1 MNKRQVIIFW
11 AIAIVLGGAVT
22 AVKLTQQQTT
32 QSATQRAPGQTLLAS
47 FPAGEIAA
55 VDIQGAAGSV
65 SLVKKSGKWTV
76 AQRDGYPANA
86 TYVNEFLRTLGE
98 LKVTRGMEAGPSFAS
113 RFGMDES
120 SSQAAERGLTAS
132 FKDAAGKEIAKVSL
146 GKSIESSAAPSPM
159 GGNNAVGRYVRNH
172 ADASGFYAVNEM
184 FPAVSADVVRW
195 LADDFLS
202 PEKIQAITLSQAGK
216 ENPAWTLSRETEDA
230 EFKLEGAAAGETLD
244 TTVAAPLKSL
254 FSYARF
260 EDVVSA
266 DQATARADAAARRKV
281 VIRTVEGFT
290 YNLTLTPAKA
300 TATPPPTGQP
310 AAADSYFLT
319 VAVSAQLPK
328 ERKKDAGEKPED
340 AKTKDAAFTERVK
353 TLTEKLAKEQSLAG
367 RTFEVAKSTVEPLLK
382 DRAQLIAKA
391 APPPAPDPN
400 TGAVQKL
407 PGGLITSPPAQSNLA
422 PAPRPKPPAHTSATT
437 PPIEVTTPPISI
449 PATEEPKKGAKDG
462 AQKK

>member
-11 AIAIVLGGAVT
+11 VIAIVLGGAVT
-22 AVKLTQQQTT
+22 AVKLAQQQTT
-32 QSATQRAPGQTLLAS
+32 QSATQRAPGQTLLVS

-55 VDIQGAAGSV
+55 VEIQGAAGSV
-65 SLVKKSGKWTV
+65 SLVKNAGKWTV

-98 LKVTRGMEAGPSFAS
+98 LKVTRGMEAGPSFAP

-132 FKDAAGKEIAKVSL
+132 FKDASGKEIAKVSL

-184 FPAVSADVVRW
+184 FPSVSAEVVRW
-195 LADDFLS
+195 LADDFIS

-216 ENPAWTLSRETEDA
+216 EDPAWTLSRESEDA

-260 EDVVSA
+260 EDVIPS
-266 DQATARADAAARRKV
+266 DQAAARADAAGLRQV

-290 YNLTLTPAKA
+290 YHLTLTPAKGS
-300 TATPPPTGQP
+300 ATPPTAGQP
-310 AAADSYFLT
+310 AAAAGNYFLT
-319 VAVSAQLPK
+319 VAVDAQLPK
-328 ERKKDAGEKPED
+328 ERKKQAGEKPE
-340 AKTKDAAFTERVK
+340 
-353 TLTEKLAKEQSLAG
+353 
-367 RTFEVAKSTVEPLLK
+367 
-382 DRAQLIAKA
+382 
-391 APPPAPDPN
+391 
-400 TGAVQKL
+400 
-407 PGGLITSPPAQSNLA
+407 
-422 PAPRPKPPAHTSATT
+422 
-437 PPIEVTTPPISI
+437 
-449 PATEEPKKGAKDG
+449 
-462 AQKK
+462 